1 LDRLD
6 VRHITHLPGNPRA
19 KGAVEVANNIVE
31 TAFEGRL
38 AFLRVSTIEELQAE
52 ADRWRMHFNA
62 FAVHSRTGRTRNEAW
77 LSITEDQLRLAPS
90 LELCRELVT
99 TRPVETTVRNDMTI
113 AHSIKGF
120 GAAEYD
126 VRYVPG
132 LVPKAKVSV
141 VVNPYRAPA
150 VDIIIEDPVAGQKVW
165 TVEPVKKNEAGFWE
179 NAPVIGQEFKAQPET
194 LADKRVKEIE
204 ALTGGTERQRIH
216 APEGIDVMAD
226 IREAPDYMPRRG
238 RDLGLDASRRA
249 FAPLTP
255 VEAARA
261 LKALLGDAWT
271 ADRYGW
277 LVQRYPQGVPPDEI
291 EGIAARVRAKG
302 AHAVPL
308 HAVAAAGGAS

>member
-1 LDRLD
+1 
-6 VRHITHLPGNPRA
+6 
-19 KGAVEVANNIVE
+19 
-31 TAFEGRL
+31 
-38 AFLRVSTIEELQAE
+38 
-52 ADRWRMHFNA
+52 
-62 FAVHSRTGRTRNEAW
+62 
-77 LSITEDQLRLAPS
+77 
-90 LELCRELVT
+90 
-99 TRPVETTVRNDMTI
+99 
-113 AHSIKGF
+113 
-120 GAAEYD
+120 
-126 VRYVPG
+126 
-132 LVPKAKVSV
+132 
-141 VVNPYRAPA
+141 
-150 VDIIIEDPVAGQKVW
+150 
-165 TVEPVKKNEAGFWE
+165 VEPVKKDEAGFWE